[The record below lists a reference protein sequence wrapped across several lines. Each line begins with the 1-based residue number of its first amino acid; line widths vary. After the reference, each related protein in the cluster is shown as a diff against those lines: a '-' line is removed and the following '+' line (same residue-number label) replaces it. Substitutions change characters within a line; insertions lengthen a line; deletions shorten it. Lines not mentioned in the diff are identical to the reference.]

1 MFVRAKHFHWQN
13 TDLQV
18 NTTIIHLPITVARE
32 RERGKKE
39 RAKKSVSGSVE
50 GNSCHTLF
58 IQ

>member
-32 RERGKKE
+32 REREKEDEERKSEKK
-39 RAKKSVSGSVE
+39 RFRVSRG
-50 GNSCHTLF
+50 
-58 IQ
+58 